1 MWAAVRTGCTF
12 ALHPERLAL
21 LNARRHLDSERR
33 LVADVALAATGVTAL
48 RVEGPLALTL
58 RAGRRLLDAAE
69 RRLLNLRHLPATL
82 TFRASPGLGVR
93 RMALPA
99 AVIALLGALDG
110 ELLLDALEGLL
121 EFDIEFGAQIAALL
135 GPTATPTAAAAA
147 APEDLLEDVAE
158 TAATHAAT
166 AHAAERAA
174 AHTATHAALAGIEAV
189 FLGLFV
195 AVVAH
200 AIVGLALFLV
210 GQDLLCLLDFL
221 ELLLGVRVVA
231 DVRMVLRGLLPVRLF
246 DLLGVR
252 VWTHTEYVVEVLAH
266 SLFHRYSVEPLETTV
281 PRKRSPVACLQYTRH
296 PIGHLA
302 AELGTLR
309 AGRRSAAD
317 SFLSG

>member
-1 MWAAVRTGCTF
+1 MLADRNVDQQVAVGPAIGTGRTLT
-12 ALHPERLAL
+12 LHPERLAL
-21 LNARRHLDSERR
+21 LNASRHLDGERR
-33 LVADVALAATGVTAL
+33 FVADVALASTGVAGF

-69 RRLLNLRHLPATL
+69 RRLLDLRHLPATL
-82 TFRASPGLGVR
+82 TLRTGSRLSVR
-93 RMALPA
+93 RVALAA

-121 EFDIEFGAQIAALL
+121 EFNIEFGAQVAALL
-135 GPTATPTAAAAA
+135 RSTATPTAAAAA

-166 AHAAERAA
+166 AHAATAHAAERAA
-174 AHTATHAALAGIEAV
+174 AHTATHTALAGVEAV

-200 AIVGLALFLV
+200 AVVGLTLFLV
-210 GQDLLCLLDFL
+210 GQNLFCLLDLL

-252 VWTHTEYVVEVLAH
+252 VRTHTEYVVEVLAH
-266 SLFHRYSVEPLETTV
+266 SLFYRYSVEPLETTV
-281 PRKRSPVACLQYTRH
+281 PRKRSTVSRLRPVR
-296 PIGHLA
+296 PVN
-302 AELGTLR
+302 
-309 AGRRSAAD
+309 
-317 SFLSG
+317 